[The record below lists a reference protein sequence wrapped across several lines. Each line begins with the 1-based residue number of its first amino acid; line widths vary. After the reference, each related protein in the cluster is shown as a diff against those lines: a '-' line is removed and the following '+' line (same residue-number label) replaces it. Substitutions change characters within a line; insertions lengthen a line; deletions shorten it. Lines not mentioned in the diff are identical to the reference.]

1 MTGPSGASRDPGT
14 RDPATSDPATRD
26 PASWLDRRDA
36 VVMPTYARPVL
47 TLLRGSGCAVW
58 DSVGR
63 EYLDLIGGIAVSAL
77 GHGHPRVARAVARQ
91 LTTLAH
97 TSNLFGNVPSVLL
110 AERLVKILD
119 LPPGTDARV
128 FFCNSG
134 AEANEAAIKIA
145 FRTGRRAMVSAEG
158 SFHGRTLGALSITG
172 QPAKRA
178 PFEPLLGP
186 VTFVPYGDL
195 ASLREAVSEQ
205 TAAVFLEPIQGE
217 GGLVT
222 PPPGYLAAARVICDR
237 TGALLVVDEVQS
249 GIARSGSWFASR
261 GEAVLPDVVTLAKGL
276 AGGLPIG
283 AAIGIGRA
291 ATLLRPGD
299 HATTFGGNPVACAA
313 ALAVLDEIEEN
324 DLLAHVRSMGAH
336 LADRLRAL
344 QDPLLAA
351 VRGRGLWLGL
361 VLIQPIAAQFEAA
374 AREAG
379 FLVNAVAPA
388 VVRLAPPLVVTDAEL
403 GRFVE
408 RFPEI
413 ARAAERAA

>member
-1 MTGPSGASRDPGT
+1 
-14 RDPATSDPATRD
+14 
-26 PASWLDRRDA
+26 
-36 VVMPTYARPVL
+36 MPTYARPVL

-58 DSVGR
+58 DSEGR

-222 PPPGYLAAARVICDR
+222 PPPGYLAEARAICDR

-283 AAIGIGRA
+283 AAIGMRAGRDA
-291 ATLLRPGD
+291 
-299 HATTFGGNPVACAA
+299 
-313 ALAVLDEIEEN
+313 
-324 DLLAHVRSMGAH
+324 
-336 LADRLRAL
+336 
-344 QDPLLAA
+344 
-351 VRGRGLWLGL
+351 
-361 VLIQPIAAQFEAA
+361 AA
-374 AREAG
+374 ARRSRHHVRWEPGRLRGRAGGPRRDRRERPPVARAVRRRAPGRPAPRVARPAAGRCARARAVAGSGALPADCGAFRSGRPWAG

-403 GRFVE
+403 GRIRGRVS
-408 RFPEI
+408 RDRTSGGTGAVSASVPV
-413 ARAAERAA
+413 ALPRQPRPATRSAGSRTRRPAAAGAPSR

>member
-1 MTGPSGASRDPGT
+1 
-14 RDPATSDPATRD
+14 
-26 PASWLDRRDA
+26 
-36 VVMPTYARPVL
+36 
-47 TLLRGSGCAVW
+47 
-58 DSVGR
+58 
-63 EYLDLIGGIAVSAL
+63 
-77 GHGHPRVARAVARQ
+77 
-91 LTTLAH
+91 
-97 TSNLFGNVPSVLL
+97 
-110 AERLVKILD
+110 
-119 LPPGTDARV
+119 
-128 FFCNSG
+128 
-134 AEANEAAIKIA
+134 
-145 FRTGRRAMVSAEG
+145 
-158 SFHGRTLGALSITG
+158 
-172 QPAKRA
+172 
-178 PFEPLLGP
+178 
-186 VTFVPYGDL
+186 
-195 ASLREAVSEQ
+195 
-205 TAAVFLEPIQGE
+205 
-217 GGLVT
+217 
-222 PPPGYLAAARVICDR
+222 
-237 TGALLVVDEVQS
+237 
-249 GIARSGSWFASR
+249 
-261 GEAVLPDVVTLAKGL
+261 

>member
-1 MTGPSGASRDPGT
+1 
-14 RDPATSDPATRD
+14 
-26 PASWLDRRDA
+26 
-36 VVMPTYARPVL
+36 
-47 TLLRGSGCAVW
+47 
-58 DSVGR
+58 
-63 EYLDLIGGIAVSAL
+63 
-77 GHGHPRVARAVARQ
+77 
-91 LTTLAH
+91 
-97 TSNLFGNVPSVLL
+97 
-110 AERLVKILD
+110 
-119 LPPGTDARV
+119 
-128 FFCNSG
+128 
-134 AEANEAAIKIA
+134 
-145 FRTGRRAMVSAEG
+145 
-158 SFHGRTLGALSITG
+158 
-172 QPAKRA
+172 
-178 PFEPLLGP
+178 
-186 VTFVPYGDL
+186 VT
-195 ASLREAVSEQ
+195 EE

-222 PPPGYLAAARVICDR
+222 PPVGYLAEARAICDDA
-237 TGALLVVDEVQS
+237 GALLVVDEVQS

-324 DLLAHVRSMGAH
+324 DLLSHVRSVGAH

-361 VLIQPIAAQFEAA
+361 VLSAPIAGRFEAA
-374 AREAG
+374 SRERG

-388 VVRLAPPLVVTDAEL
+388 VVRLAPPLIVTDVEL
-403 GRFVE
+403 NGFVE
-408 RFPEI
+408 QVPEI
-413 ARAAERAA
+413 AREAERAA